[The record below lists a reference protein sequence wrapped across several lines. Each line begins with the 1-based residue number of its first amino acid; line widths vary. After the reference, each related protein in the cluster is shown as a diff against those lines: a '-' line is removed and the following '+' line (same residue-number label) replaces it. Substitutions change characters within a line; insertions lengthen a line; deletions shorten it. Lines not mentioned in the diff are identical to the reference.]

1 MIGSESPVRLAL
13 AALSGVAGLLL
24 SMPDSSAA
32 QSRGFVVSWFHVA
45 ESFDAEGRDCPHG
58 LNDDAPVF
66 YRRELKRIGKS
77 EAEIDQYI
85 SEFLDLSKHERTI
98 PVMQMRGRIDG
109 KPVDAYAN
117 PESVPDPHLKVVEGP
132 YSYGFDL
139 DGKDNPGDFIDPE
152 TGEHGVD
159 NQLYRALGC
168 MSQYKPHTPTDRTS
182 AALTI
187 WNIVY
192 EQMPAWLV
200 EISGIDDPRNDDDV
214 TVGIYRAV
222 ETPSRFTNGDT
233 QPNLTFT
240 ADPNPRWQNVVHG
253 RIKDGVLTTDAFEM
267 DMLGDPFWIAEFHFK
282 QARLRLKIA
291 PDGSL
296 TGILGGYTPW
306 FPFYWEQATE
316 GWGVEATTSIDI
328 PGFYYTLKRLA
339 DADPDPKTGQNRA
352 ISSAFRI
359 EAVPAFILHPDNRAV
374 KTAAEGAAQ
383 Q

>member
-1 MIGSESPVRLAL
+1 MIGSELPVRLAL
-13 AALSGVAGLLL
+13 AALSGVGVLLL
-24 SMPDSSAA
+24 STPNVAAA

-45 ESFDAEGRDCPHG
+45 EYFDAEGRDCPHG
-58 LNDDAPVF
+58 LNDDAPTF

-77 EAEIDQYI
+77 EAEIEKYI
-85 SEFLDLSKHERTI
+85 SEFLDLSKHETTI

-132 YSYGFDL
+132 YGYGFDL
-139 DGKDNPGDFIDPE
+139 DGKDKPGDFIDPQ
-152 TGEHGVD
+152 TGEHGID
-159 NQLYRALGC
+159 NQLYRVLGC

-200 EISGIDDPRNDDDV
+200 EISRIDDTQNDGDV
-214 TVGIYRAV
+214 TVAIYRAV
-222 ETPSRFTNGDT
+222 ETPTKFTNGDT

-240 ADPNPRWQNVVHG
+240 VDPNPRWRNVVHG
-253 RIKDGVLTTDAFEM
+253 RIKDGVLTTDTFEM
-267 DMLGDPFWIAEFHFK
+267 DMLGDPFWIPELRLK

-291 PDGSL
+291 ADGSL
-296 TGILGGYTPW
+296 NGILGGYTPW

-328 PGFYYTLKRLA
+328 PGFYYALKHLA
-339 DADPDPKTGQNRA
+339 DAEPDPKTGQNTA

-359 EAVPAFILHPDNRAV
+359 EAVPAFILHPDQGAV
-374 KTAAEGAAQ
+374 KTAAGGVVQ